1 VHWTWEF
8 LLFSLLDGI
17 LYSLKKKIKNKKALS
32 SSFSSRLSPSHVLS
46 PLPFSVK
53 NRGLNHKKENEGKKK
68 NSKHKNHK
76 IFNPETLIDQIHT
89 ALHHNSKTSQK
100 KST

>member
-68 NSKHKNHK
+68 
-76 IFNPETLIDQIHT
+76 IF
-89 ALHHNSKTSQK
+89 KTQKSQNLQPRN
-100 KST
+100 TD